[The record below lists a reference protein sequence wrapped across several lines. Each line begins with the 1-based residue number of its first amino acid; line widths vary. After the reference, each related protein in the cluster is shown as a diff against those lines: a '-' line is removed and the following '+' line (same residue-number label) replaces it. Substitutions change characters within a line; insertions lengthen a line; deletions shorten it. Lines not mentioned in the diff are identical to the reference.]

1 MGNILTEMKFGKIE
15 PGYVRLGMNGQMAIK
30 IGNDYKYYDA
40 KKKRLVNCDNF
51 VFDLGSEFFFVMPT
65 NKVKKGDIIIASGKP
80 VYVIEPES
88 EDGEIKVLSYED
100 ASIKY
105 ILPERHT
112 FLGNSYMYSKIVSLF
127 GKKAFDKNTIMKYM
141 MLNTLMG
148 GNKSGSGLFGGT
160 AAGGMNPMMLMM
172 MMGGNNPFT
181 SMFDFNGE
189 GDIFDDLFKANDDEE
204 VEDKAEEED
213 EEDEGEKVVDTT
225 KKKSKRK

>member
-15 PGYVRLGMNGQMAIK
+15 PGFIRLGLNGQMAIK
-30 IGNDYKYYDA
+30 INDAYKYYDA
-40 KKKRLVNCDNF
+40 KKKRLINCDSF
-51 VFDLGSEFFFVMPT
+51 VFDVGSEFFFVMPT

-127 GKKAFDKNTIMKYM
+127 GNKAFDKNTIMKYM
-141 MLNTLMG
+141 MFNTLMG
-148 GNKSGSGLFGGT
+148 NGKSGSGLFGGNT
-160 AAGGMNPMMLMM
+160 GGMNPMMLMM

-181 SMFDFNGE
+181 SMFDFDGE
-189 GDIFDDLFKANDDEE
+189 GDIFDNLLNFDNKDED
-204 VEDKAEEED
+204 VEDTEDAED
-213 EEDEGEKVVDTT
+213 EDVEKVVDTT